1 VLFEPGLPL
10 LSGEE
15 AVPVEESA
23 EARLF
28 EARPQRLR
36 RSRIRP
42 RIAEKNVVSLA
53 AKEYLVT
60 PAALGCVVWL
70 PSLITLE

>member
-1 VLFEPGLPL
+1 MLFEPGLPL
-10 LSGEE
+10 LSDEE

-36 RSRIRP
+36 RSR
-42 RIAEKNVVSLA
+42 S
-53 AKEYLVT
+53 
-60 PAALGCVVWL
+60 AL
-70 PSLITLE
+70 E